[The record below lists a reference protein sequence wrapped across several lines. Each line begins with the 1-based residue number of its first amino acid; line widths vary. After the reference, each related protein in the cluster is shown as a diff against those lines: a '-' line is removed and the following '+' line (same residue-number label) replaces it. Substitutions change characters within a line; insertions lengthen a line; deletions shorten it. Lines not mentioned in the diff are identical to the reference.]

1 MKVIDWKSTQ
11 PPLTKRA
18 KLFQNKLQVPALKN
32 SQNPNL
38 FNKYTKFRIEYDKQN
53 KHLFY
58 LIANK
63 SPALTGPDKKE

>member
-1 MKVIDWKSTQ
+1 
-11 PPLTKRA
+11 
-18 KLFQNKLQVPALKN
+18 LQVPALKN